1 MARCGLPRWC
11 GTRNNV
17 EHVARHRVT
26 VNEVEEVVFP
36 GDTRW
41 VVDDSRRPGR
51 LAGRGLTCSDDPWRS
66 SATPLPRQGRLLADR
81 PAHDWPRLREEYHM
95 TCSAKRDAVVEAEDF
110 ERELYQRDA
119 TQADERE
126 YLSVGT
132 PVGVRVGPHPM
143 SALTV
148 RFDAE
153 VIDVLRERAGAEGV
167 GVTQLV
173 RAWVMERLA
182 APDEEGLP
190 VEATLRRW
198 RLSTLGSAGRFSAG
212 GDTGRGRG
220 YEPSADG
227 LLRMPYRHQH
237 GRKLAKPGAPARRG
251 PEFAAG
257 HERLAAAA

>member
-1 MARCGLPRWC
+1 
-11 GTRNNV
+11 
-17 EHVARHRVT
+17 
-26 VNEVEEVVFP
+26 
-36 GDTRW
+36 
-41 VVDDSRRPGR
+41 
-51 LAGRGLTCSDDPWRS
+51 
-66 SATPLPRQGRLLADR
+66 
-81 PAHDWPRLREEYHM
+81 M

-119 TQADERE
+119 TEADERE
-126 YLSVGT
+126 YLSSVGT

-190 VEATLRRW
+190 VEATEALASLRRVLQDAF
-198 RLSTLGSAGRFSAG
+198 RRAEILAVAEDMNRRR
-212 GDTGRGRG
+212 TGC
-220 YEPSADG
+220 
-227 LLRMPYRHQH
+227 
-237 GRKLAKPGAPARRG
+237 
-251 PEFAAG
+251 
-257 HERLAAAA
+257 